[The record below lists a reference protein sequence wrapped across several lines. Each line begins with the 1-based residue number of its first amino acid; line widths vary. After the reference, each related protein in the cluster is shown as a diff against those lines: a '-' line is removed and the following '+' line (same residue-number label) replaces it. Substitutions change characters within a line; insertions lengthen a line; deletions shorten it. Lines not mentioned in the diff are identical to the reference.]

1 MSLPFGRPVTVFAGA
16 SERSPFGGSLRQRA
30 RQLRNRFAAEALRLD
45 NDPGRESPPASPMI
59 DSHCHLADDAF
70 AEDVADVMARAADA
84 GLSHALCVLEGG
96 NVVEEGR
103 AALLTDRW
111 PWLRTS
117 VGVHPHI
124 AAQFAGQGA
133 RVADIVRAQLART
146 PSARAVGEIGLD
158 YHYDHSPRDV
168 QHAVFAAQVE
178 LAVELD
184 LPVVIHT
191 READDDTLAI
201 LREAGKGS
209 ARGVMHCFTGG
220 ADMAR
225 RSLDLGFLL
234 SFAGI
239 VTFPRAGELR
249 ETAKI
254 VPTDRLLIETDA
266 PYLAPVPHRGTR
278 NEPAWVA
285 RVLATLAETRG
296 EPAAAIE
303 GQVTENFLHLFR
315 P

>member
-1 MSLPFGRPVTVFAGA
+1 
-16 SERSPFGGSLRQRA
+16 
-30 RQLRNRFAAEALRLD
+30 
-45 NDPGRESPPASPMI
+45 MI

-70 AEDVADVMARAADA
+70 ADDVEGVVERAVET
-84 GLSHALCVLEGG
+84 GLAQAMCILEGG
-96 NVVEEGR
+96 NHTEERR
-103 AALLTDRW
+103 AADLTIRW

-124 AAQFAGQGA
+124 AGRFNDGPAQA
-133 RVADIVRAQLART
+133 ADVVRTQLART

-168 QHAVFAAQVE
+168 QQAVFASQVA

-191 READDDTLAI
+191 READEDTLAI
-201 LREAGKGS
+201 LREVGKGS
-209 ARGVMHCFTGG
+209 VRGVMHCFTGG
-220 ADMAR
+220 PEMAR

-249 ETAKI
+249 DTAKT
-254 VPTDRLLIETDA
+254 VPSNRLLIETDA
-266 PYLAPVPHRGTR
+266 PYLAPVPHRGKR
-278 NEPAWVA
+278 NEPAWVG
-285 RVLATLAETRG
+285 RVLEVLAETRG
-296 EPAAAIE
+296 ESAPDLDR
-303 GQVTENFLHLFR
+303 QVTDNFRHLFR

>member
-1 MSLPFGRPVTVFAGA
+1 
-16 SERSPFGGSLRQRA
+16 
-30 RQLRNRFAAEALRLD
+30 
-45 NDPGRESPPASPMI
+45 MI

-70 AEDVADVMARAADA
+70 AEDADAVIERAAEA
-84 GLSHALCVLEGG
+84 GLAHAVCILEGG
-96 NVVEEGR
+96 NEIEQRR
-103 AALLTDRW
+103 AAGLTGRW
-111 PWLRTS
+111 AWLRTA

-124 AAQFAGQGA
+124 AGRFADTPSQA
-133 RVADIVRAQLART
+133 ADVVRAQLTRT
-146 PSARAVGEIGLD
+146 LSARAIGEIGLD

-168 QHAVFAAQVE
+168 QQAVFASQVG
-178 LAVELD
+178 LALELD

-201 LREAGKGS
+201 LREGGKGRL
-209 ARGVMHCFTGG
+209 RGVMHCFTGS

-239 VTFPRAGELR
+239 VSFPRAGELR
-249 ETAKI
+249 ETARA
-254 VPTDRLLIETDA
+254 VPSDRLLIETDA
-266 PYLAPVPHRGTR
+266 PYLAPVPHRGRR

-285 RVLATLAETRG
+285 RVLEVLAETRG
-296 EPAAAIE
+296 EPAPE
-303 GQVTENFLHLFR
+303 LDRQVTANFVGLFR

>member
-1 MSLPFGRPVTVFAGA
+1 
-16 SERSPFGGSLRQRA
+16 
-30 RQLRNRFAAEALRLD
+30 
-45 NDPGRESPPASPMI
+45 MI
-59 DSHCHLADDAF
+59 DSHCHLADEAF
-70 AEDVADVMARAADA
+70 AEDADAVVERAAEA
-84 GLSHALCVLEGG
+84 GLTHALCILEGG
-96 NVVEEGR
+96 NDTEERR
-103 AALLTDRW
+103 AAGLTDRW
-111 PWLRTS
+111 TWLRTA

-124 AAQFAGQGA
+124 AGRFAGAPSQA
-133 RVADIVRAQLART
+133 AEIVRAQLART

-168 QHAVFAAQVE
+168 QQAVFASQVG

-201 LREAGKGS
+201 LREAGKGRV
-209 ARGVMHCFTGG
+209 RGVMHCFTGS

-239 VTFPRAGELR
+239 VSFPRAGELR
-249 ETAKI
+249 ETARG
-254 VPTDRLLIETDA
+254 VPSDRLLIETDA
-266 PYLAPVPHRGTR
+266 PYLAPVPHRGRR
-278 NEPAWVA
+278 NEPAWVG
-285 RVLATLAETRG
+285 RVLDVLAETRG
-296 EPAAAIE
+296 EPAAE
-303 GQVTENFLHLFR
+303 LDRQVTENLVGLFR